1 MAIAGFGEQ
10 FSRGTLPDTAIH
22 AEYGDPGDR
31 QPKNL
36 TIPKVAFGL
45 SLSDVDE
52 INLVPTRQ
60 FGYCGI
66 VTEKLVHAANDR
78 KTGAD
83 RLHNLGMAVG
93 RKFASRYRITQDV
106 KLRPFCQPL
115 QRIVQC
121 TENRY
126 VSVLSVNHLT
136 GVSADVQIVNN
147 PNYSEPVRPPY

>member
-1 MAIAGFGEQ
+1 MTIAGFGKQ
-10 FSRGTLPDTAIH
+10 PSRGTLPDTAIH
-22 AEYGDPGDR
+22 AEYGDSGDG

-36 TIPKVAFGL
+36 TIPKVAFGI

-52 INLVPTRQ
+52 INLVPMRQ

-93 RKFASRYRITQDV
+93 RKLASRYRITQDV
-106 KLRPFCQPL
+106 KLWPFCQSL
-115 QRIVQC
+115 QRVMQC
-121 TENRY
+121 AVNRY
-126 VSVLSVNHLT
+126 VSILSVNDLS
-136 GVSADVQIVNN
+136 GVFSCVQRVNYRN
-147 PNYSEPVRPPY
+147 DSEPIRPPY